1 MTTGPANATVKPLNI
16 SNNIGNCWSVT
27 APKAGT
33 YFISDTDNNLVNEV
47 QLNGQLEPS
56 LLRQYNVSGLSPNEA
71 VVGEVNGVEYMWML
85 MNGGA
90 SFGTWVI
97 NGPGDAG
104 LVQLLGKC
112 SLNK

>member
-1 MTTGPANATVKPLNI
+1 MQLGVANTEITPLVLP
-16 SNNIGNCWSVT
+16 SNVGNCWSVT

-71 VVGEVNGVEYMWML
+71 VVGEVNGVEYM
-85 MNGGA
+85 
-90 SFGTWVI
+90 
-97 NGPGDAG
+97 
-104 LVQLLGKC
+104 
-112 SLNK
+112 